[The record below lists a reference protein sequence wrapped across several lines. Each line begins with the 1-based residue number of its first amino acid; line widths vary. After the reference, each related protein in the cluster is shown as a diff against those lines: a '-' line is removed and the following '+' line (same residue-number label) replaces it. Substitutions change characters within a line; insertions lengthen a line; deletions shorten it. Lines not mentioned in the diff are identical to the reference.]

1 MKQQQ
6 NRIPSIKQQ
15 NRTMSRSVREYLK
28 LNRTSFILVEF
39 RFVRCKIM
47 MNGNECYTYEWMDS
61 NLWKELMEGTKELLQ
76 IYNMINKF
84 STFEPTT
91 TSTPNLKLACI
102 LKENLIKTHI
112 FLEPSRSNKDCF
124 ESVSKLKGMLVI
136 SVTLNKPG
144 TDLQELHDVLSLYH
158 KERQLKISSY
168 FA

>member
-1 MKQQQ
+1 
-6 NRIPSIKQQ
+6 
-15 NRTMSRSVREYLK
+15 MSRSVREYLK

-47 MNGNECYTYEWMDS
+47 MNGNEYYTFEWMDT

-76 IYNMINKF
+76 IYNTVNKF
-84 STFEPTT
+84 SVFEPAT
-91 TSTPNLKLACI
+91 TSTPNLKLAYI
-102 LKENLIKTHI
+102 LKDNLIKTHI

-124 ESVSKLKGMLVI
+124 EPVLKLKGALAI
-136 SVTLNKPG
+136 SVTLNNPG
-144 TDLQELHDVLSLYH
+144 TDLQDVQDVLSLNH